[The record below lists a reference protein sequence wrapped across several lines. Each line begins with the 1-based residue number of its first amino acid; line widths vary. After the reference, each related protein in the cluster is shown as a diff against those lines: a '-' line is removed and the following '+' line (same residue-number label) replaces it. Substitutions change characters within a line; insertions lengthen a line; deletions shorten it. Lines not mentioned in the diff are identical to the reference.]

1 MMSALTLAV
10 IAERLGAAYT
20 GAALQFSGVAID
32 SRQVCPGDLFV
43 ALPGERVDGH
53 DYVDAA
59 IARGAIAALVERPV
73 QASIPCVRVSSCL
86 EALSDIGRAS
96 RDFSSS
102 VLVAITGSCGKTTVK
117 NLCRS
122 IFSEAGPTVATA
134 GNYNNEI
141 GVPLTLARLADDTR
155 YAIVEMGAT
164 RRGDIAHLCAL
175 ARPSIT
181 TVLNA
186 MEAHL
191 EGFGSVADVADIKAE
206 IYDGLGVNG
215 TAILN
220 LDQPWVPLWRRRIA
234 NAGAK
239 TLSYSLDDRSAD
251 LFVSDLRD
259 YGLQGSAFTLHV
271 TGESRDLEFP
281 LPGRHSVANA
291 LAAAALA
298 TASELTLDQIVAGL
312 KQAQAEPGRL
322 QSEPLGGDKTLIDDS
337 YNANPGSVRAAINLL
352 SGTAGNTLLILGE
365 MLELG
370 AESAERHAQM
380 GELARLQGITRFVGV
395 GEAVRP
401 AVEAFGAG
409 AQWYA
414 SREALSPQLGEL
426 LDASDTI
433 LVKGSRG
440 AGMEFVLSALRD
452 TAGEM
457 SPC

>member
-10 IAERLGAAYT
+10 IAERLGAAFN
-20 GAALQFSGVAID
+20 GAPLQFSGVAID

-43 ALPGERVDGH
+43 ALPGDRVDGH
-53 DYVDAA
+53 DFIDAA
-59 IARGAIAALVERPV
+59 IAQGAIAVLVERPV
-73 QASIPCVRVSSCL
+73 KASVPCLLVSSCL
-86 EALSDIGRAS
+86 KALSEIGRAS

-102 VLVAITGSCGKTTVK
+102 VVVAITGSCGKTTVK

-141 GVPLTLARLADDTR
+141 GVPLTLARLQDETR

-191 EGFGSVADVADIKAE
+191 EGFGTVADVADIKAE
-206 IYDGLGVNG
+206 IYDGLGASG

-220 LDQPWVPLWRRRIA
+220 LDQAWVPLWQGRIA
-234 NAGAK
+234 RSGAK

-259 YGLQGSAFTLHV
+259 HGLQGSAFTLHFS
-271 TGESRDLEFP
+271 GESRELELA

-298 TASELTLDQIVAGL
+298 TASGLELDQIVAGL
-312 KQAQAEPGRL
+312 TKAQAEPGRL
-322 QSEPLGGDKTLIDDS
+322 QSESLGGDKTLIDDS
-337 YNANPGSVRAAINLL
+337 YNANPGSVRAAISLL
-352 SGTAGNTLLILGE
+352 AATPGSSLLILGE

-370 AESAERHAQM
+370 AESAEHHAQM
-380 GELARLQGITRFVGV
+380 GELARLQGVTHFVGV

-401 AVEAFGAG
+401 AVEAFGSG
-409 AQWYA
+409 AQWYG
-414 SREALSPQLGEL
+414 SREALKPQLGEL
-426 LDASDTI
+426 LDANDTI

-440 AGMEFVLSALRD
+440 AAMESVLSALRD
-452 TAGEM
+452 LASEV